1 MKSYLSIDGGGTKT
15 AILLTDMEGHTLS
28 DIVLGGCA
36 YPQIGMD
43 GLYKLLDSGI
53 SKLLSQAG
61 LEKNQVIS
69 SSWGIP
75 CFGENYEADEE
86 IKKIAEAIIPD
97 SPKYIGNDVEVG
109 HAGSLALKPGI
120 HMVAGTGAI
129 GFGKNSNGETA
140 RSNGAHEDFSD
151 EGSAYWLGTET
162 LRLFVKQA
170 DGREKKGPLYNI
182 IKDDFSLERDM
193 EIVEYYNNNLAGKR
207 SSISKIQ
214 ILLYEAAIKGDA
226 SAINVYDRAAY
237 ELYLTI
243 KSLYNKLFLNSE
255 SITNVSYY
263 GGVYKAGKLILNPL
277 GKYLSTLNV
286 SLNPPIL
293 SPTSGGILL
302 AAQKAG
308 STILDNIVL
317 KRQVQESSILG

>member
-15 AILLTDMEGHTLS
+15 AILLTDIEGHTLG

-61 LEKNQVIS
+61 VEKNHVIS

-86 IKKIAEAIIPD
+86 IKNIAEAIIPD

-129 GFGKNSNGETA
+129 GFGKNSKGETA

-151 EGSAYWLGTET
+151 EGSAYWLGNET

-170 DGREKKGPLYNI
+170 DGREPKGPLYNI
-182 IKDDFSLERDM
+182 IKEDFSLKRDM
-193 EIVEYYNNNLAGKR
+193 DIVEYYNNNLVGKR

-214 ILLYEAAIKGDA
+214 ILLYEAAIKGDTL
-226 SAINVYDRAAY
+226 AINAYNRAAY

-243 KSLYNKLFLNSE
+243 KSLYYKLCFNNE
-255 SITNVSYY
+255 SCTYVSYF
-263 GGVYKAGKLILNPL
+263 GGVYKAGKLILDPL
-277 GKYLSTLNV
+277 SEYLSNLSV

-293 SPTSGGILL
+293 TPTSGGILL

-308 STILDNIVL
+308 SAILDDIIV
-317 KRQVQESSILG
+317 KRKAEESSVSG